1 MAKKERQKRAAR
13 QARQQEREELAAVH
27 AVSNGGSAPDPKAAS
42 KKEGAKAEAAPQ
54 AKPAAAKEKKA
65 DKGKKP
71 GLIQR
76 QKNYFAAV
84 RTEMHRVI
92 WPSRDEERNYSVAVI
107 VSLVVFGVA
116 VWAVDTGFIAL
127 ISAFTGLR
135 G

>member
-13 QARQQEREELAAVH
+13 QARQQEREERAAAQV
-27 AVSNGGSAPDPKAAS
+27 AAGNGAAKAAS
-42 KKEGAKAEAAPQ
+42 GKESAKAEATQ
-54 AKPAAAKEKKA
+54 KAKPAKA
-65 DKGKKP
+65 DKNKKP

-92 WPSRDEERNYSVAVI
+92 WPGRDELRNYSVAVI
-107 VSLVVFGVA
+107 VSLIVFGA
-116 VWAVDTGFIAL
+116 CVWAVDTGFIAL